1 MLYGSL
7 YKVFQQLSRQKERN
21 RNTKLYDELIIP
33 NFFLKI
39 LLNDEKP
46 KNKLRSSNNKI
57 TIKNT
62 NNINVDNN
70 SNDIE
75 EASPQVNNVKN
86 FNKNKSRR
94 ITPIIKKHYINRP
107 NVSLPK
113 IKFKKKISILT
124 KKNEDLSNK
133 DNHEFLISEAIIK
146 QMQKTYYP
154 LSSHNSNKNSKDK
167 IKINK
172 SRKSK
177 DKDINDNCKVKS
189 HTVKND
195 EDSED
200 KKIFNE
206 ELKDKICSE
215 NKSKIKNIQIF
226 NKINIIS
233 NNNDLQLSK
242 NKKENSFVN
251 CKWVVA
257 SNLVMR

>member
-1 MLYGSL
+1 M
-7 YKVFQQLSRQKERN
+7 
-21 RNTKLYDELIIP
+21 DE
-33 NFFLKI
+33 
-39 LLNDEKP
+39 
-46 KNKLRSSNNKI
+46 NNKNNI
-57 TIKNT
+57 IDIINNIKNINLNKDT

-242 NKKENSFVN
+242 NKKENSFIFKN
-251 CKWVVA
+251 ENEPINRNINKDLLLFEK
-257 SNLVMR
+257 SYSIFI